1 MVVGCITFVAPTEGS
16 GLSNGP
22 LHQTCGN
29 TLYIGYPNGLLTKKN
44 KLWTWTAKCQVAF
57 DILKESFT
65 SAPVLMMPDVNKPFA
80 LQTDASDHAIGAV
93 LMQEDENGDLHP
105 CGFLS
110 HTLTPT
116 EMRWQI
122 YDRKLFAIY
131 YALYKE
137 WRYLLKGAEQPV
149 TIHCNHKNLLFYQE
163 PQHLMN
169 CQARWWNGLSRFNFT
184 LNHIPV
190 AKLIIANAL
199 SH

>member
-1 MVVGCITFVAPTEGS
+1 
-16 GLSNGP
+16 
-22 LHQTCGN
+22 
-29 TLYIGYPNGLLTKKN
+29 
-44 KLWTWTAKCQVAF
+44 
-57 DILKESFT
+57 
-65 SAPVLMMPDVNKPFA
+65 MMPNVNKPFV
-80 LQTDASDHAIGAV
+80 LQTDASDCAIGAI

-110 HTLTPT
+110 CALTPT
-116 EMRWQI
+116 ETRWQI
-122 YDRKLFAIY
+122 YDHKLFAIY

-137 WRYLLKGAEQPV
+137 WRYLLKGAEHPV
-149 TIHCNHKNLLFYQE
+149 TIHCDHKNLLYYQE

-169 CQARWWNGLSRFNFT
+169 RQARWWNGLSQFNFT